1 MKDFRKLNVWE
12 KAHQF
17 TLLLYL
23 ETQTLPSAEQF
34 GLTSQLR
41 RAAVSIPS
49 NIAEGC
55 GRNTDSELRRFCE
68 IAMGSA
74 SEVEYQLLLCQD
86 LGFLTP
92 EKHTHLHSSL
102 LDCKRMLNTFI
113 QTLQQA
119 ERQLK
124 NSKNPAPKKANR

>member
-1 MKDFRKLNVWE
+1 MKDFRKLKVGE
-12 KAHQF
+12 KAHRF
-17 TLLLYL
+17 ALLLYQ
-23 ETQTLPSAEQF
+23 ETLTFPSSEQF

-55 GRNTDSELRRFCE
+55 GRNSDAELRRFCE

-74 SEVEYQLLLCQD
+74 SEVEYQLPLCQD
-86 LGFLTP
+86 LGFLKS
-92 EKHTHLHSSL
+92 EKHTCLHNSL

-119 ERQLK
+119 EHLLK
-124 NSKNPAPKKANR
+124 NQRISS

>member
-1 MKDFRKLNVWE
+1 MKDFRKLKVWE
-12 KAHQF
+12 KAHGF
-17 TLLLYL
+17 VLLLYK

-55 GRNTDSELRRFCE
+55 GRNTDPELRRFCE

-74 SEVEYQLLLCQD
+74 SEVEYQILLCQE
-86 LGFLTP
+86 LGFLSV
-92 EKHTHLHSSL
+92 EVHGRLESSL
-102 LDCKRMLNTFI
+102 LDCKRMLNSFI
-113 QTLQQA
+113 QTLQQS
-119 ERQLK
+119 ERQLQK
-124 NSKNPAPKKANR
+124 SSSLKAKR

>member
-1 MKDFRKLNVWE
+1 MKDFRKLKVWG
-12 KAHQF
+12 KAHEF
-17 TLLLYL
+17 VLFLYR
-23 ETQTLPSAEQF
+23 ETQAFPSSEQF

-55 GRNTDSELRRFCE
+55 GRNSDPELRRFCE

-74 SEVEYQLLLCQD
+74 SEVEYQLLLCKD
-86 LGFLTP
+86 IGFLTP
-92 EKHTHLHSSL
+92 EKHTSLHASL

-113 QTLQQA
+113 QTL
-119 ERQLK
+119 K
-124 NSKNPAPKKANR
+124 NSTTPAPKKANR